1 MLTAVFLQVVAI
13 FACLGLTALLRL
25 IPRGLRGPLGWV
37 FAAALVGAQLG
48 QNYHM
53 RDESN
58 NTAVRDAGN
67 ALLNG
72 LPQNSILLV
81 LGDLPGNAARYV
93 QWCDGVRPDVRIID
107 LEMATYDW

>member
-1 MLTAVFLQVVAI
+1 VA
-13 FACLGLTALLRL
+13 L
-25 IPRGLRGPLGWV
+25 IS
-37 FAAALVGAQLG
+37 AQLG
-48 QNYHM
+48 ANFTL

-72 LPQNSILLV
+72 LPRDSILLV